1 MYTHMGV
8 VAASVRSHDVHTR
21 TGIWRTPHPPTSINF
36 LRAINMEVKS
46 PGRRRAISATL
57 LGVAPIA
64 LLGTATGLVKPAEA
78 KEGDGRSQDMGL
90 KLKPLGTLALH
101 TAGSWSFNGP
111 IWNRSATEMKRVE
124 WNCELFKLKSL
135 WANGT
140 YQKGP
145 SVAQVNVRVLLED
158 ADGIKLFLDYLVRT
172 DMPLHMEGK
181 HPVIMSG
188 RIEVD
193 DAVEKYRWLNRTQVV
208 GKGYLNKER
217 NLQTYEMY
225 ALAWD

>member
-1 MYTHMGV
+1 
-8 VAASVRSHDVHTR
+8 
-21 TGIWRTPHPPTSINF
+21 
-36 LRAINMEVKS
+36 
-46 PGRRRAISATL
+46 
-57 LGVAPIA
+57 
-64 LLGTATGLVKPAEA
+64 
-78 KEGDGRSQDMGL
+78 
-90 KLKPLGTLALH
+90 
-101 TAGSWSFNGP
+101 
-111 IWNRSATEMKRVE
+111 MKQVE
-124 WNCELFKLKSL
+124 WDSELFKLKGL

-145 SVAQVNVRVLLED
+145 SVAQVNVRVLFED

-172 DMPLHMEGK
+172 DMPLHMQGK

-208 GKGYLNKER
+208 GKGYLNKDR